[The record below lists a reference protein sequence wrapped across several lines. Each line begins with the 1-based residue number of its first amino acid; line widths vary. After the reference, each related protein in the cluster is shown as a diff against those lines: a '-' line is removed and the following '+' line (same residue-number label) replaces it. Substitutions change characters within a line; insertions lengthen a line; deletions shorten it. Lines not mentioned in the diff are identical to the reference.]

1 MRTDK
6 TQLFKTEDEA
16 LTTFQEIITK
26 ANNKLGALFPADIL
40 TDDVYNLKV
49 EASPP
54 GGAVAYYES
63 NTKPFYVKLDPIS
76 LQQRFEATTLTLHEG
91 NPGHNLQ
98 SAAAANQKNF
108 PDFMRKPM
116 FER

>member
-1 MRTDK
+1 M
-6 TQLFKTEDEA
+6 
-16 LTTFQEIITK
+16 
-26 ANNKLGALFPADIL
+26 

-63 NTKPFYVKLDPIS
+63 NTKTFYVKLDPLS
-76 LQQRFEATTLTLHEG
+76 LQQRFEAATLTLHEG

-98 SAAAANQKNF
+98 TAAAANQKHF

>member
-1 MRTDK
+1 M
-6 TQLFKTEDEA
+6 
-16 LTTFQEIITK
+16 TTFQDIISR
-26 ANNKLGALFPADIL
+26 ANSKLEPLFPADIL
-40 TDDVYNLKV
+40 TDDVYNLRV

-63 NTKPFYVKLDPIS
+63 TTKTFFVKLDPLS

-98 SAAAANQKNF
+98 TAVAANQKNF